1 MKNFLFLV
9 LLLPLVG
16 YSQEVSLGL
25 KGGLNYTNFS
35 GQNIEGLNFRNATNF
50 HLGAVAEVEFNA
62 NFKLQA
68 DLLYNIVGT
77 EVKTLT
83 EQYENKMGYVSI
95 PVALKLAVS
104 SRKSF
109 IEGGAQVSYLLT
121 EQRNSISEIQAQWE
135 TQNDLDFGVFVG
147 FSYHPIDKLFL
158 QARYHWGLTDIKKID
173 DNSFKNQGVSLSL
186 GYLLF

>member
-1 MKNFLFLV
+1 MKKSFFIF
-9 LLLPLVG
+9 LLLPFFSL
-16 YSQEVSLGL
+16 SQEVAFGI

-35 GQNIEGLNFRNATNF
+35 GQNIEGLNFNNATNF
-50 HLGAVAEVEFNA
+50 HLGAVAEVEFSG

-104 SRKSF
+104 TRKTF
-109 IEGGAQVSYLLT
+109 IESGAQVSYLLS
-121 EQRNSISEIQAQWE
+121 EQQNSLTAVQQQWE
-135 TQNDLDFGVFVG
+135 TKNDLDFGVFVG
-147 FSYHPIDKLFL
+147 FSYHPTDNLFL
-158 QARYHWGLTDIKKID
+158 QARYHWGLTEIKNINDK
-173 DNSFKNQGVSLSL
+173 SFKNQGVSLSL
-186 GYLLF
+186 GYYIF